1 MPCRSCTK
9 RDQELSNKT
18 RYGSL
23 ILKVFFVRVQA
34 ELRTATS
41 SDLRWRYALQQRSL
55 ALDQARLVNYEKLG
69 NGLRSFESVIQR
81 KKVTR
86 RPPLNRSSMQTLR
99 CSNFSKDTGSGILPN
114 VGVVPLEVALERAIV
129 SAEIRLHLQ
138 PLPGGQVAKRSW
150 VLTLD
155 YDDRIHD
162 DKPKQS
168 QSKEAE

>member
-1 MPCRSCTK
+1 MEVCASAA
-9 RDQELSNKT
+9 
-18 RYGSL
+18 L
-23 ILKVFFVRVQA
+23 IG
-34 ELRTATS
+34 LRPGT
-41 SDLRWRYALQQRSL
+41 
-55 ALDQARLVNYEKLG
+55 LVDYEKLG
-69 NGLRSFESVIQR
+69 NGLRSFGSVIQR
-81 KKVTR
+81 TQKVTTG
-86 RPPLNRSSMQTLR
+86 PPLNRSSMQTLR

-114 VGVVPLEVALERAIV
+114 VGVVPLEVTLERAIV

-138 PLPGGQVAKRSW
+138 PLPGGPVAKKSW